1 MEAIFIL
8 TIEDYLDRDIV
19 LATTNVEKVAKAYV
33 DARRVDDPMIEIYTE
48 EEGWIATYQ
57 EIQKSPKKVE
67 ESIINILN
75 KNEIK
80 TKTKKKENK
89 GDL

>member
-8 TIEDYLDRDIV
+8 TIEKYLDHDIV

-33 DARRVDDPMIEIYTE
+33 DARRVDDPMIEIHTE
-48 EEGWIATYQ
+48 EEGWIASFQ
-57 EIQKSPKKVE
+57 EIQESPKKVE

-80 TKTKKKENK
+80 TKKKENK
-89 GDL
+89 GNL